1 MVDFWQGQ
9 PNNQRAAAAASFNS
23 TKFRQDCRLAG
34 LISSVG
40 PDIALNLKLYFTIK
54 DQYPINI
61 GQIFVKMHF
70 CRHLVMV
77 VAYLCLSVLSRLLLS
92 STRLFLRKN
101 ITNMFMEHL
110 SANQISFYQLF
121 LLFRSF
127 TYLCIYVCRTLRKV
141 HDREKS
147 LQFSLILSPLGTVIV
162 YHVTKPSGNR
172 VKLRNSLN
180 WHSFRIFKIF
190 PIFDLWYYV

>member
-9 PNNQRAAAAASFNS
+9 PNNQRAAAASFNS

-40 PDIALNLKLYFTIK
+40 PGRYIALNLKLYFTIK

-121 LLFRSF
+121 SLFRSF
-127 TYLCIYVCRTLRKV
+127 TYLHIYVCRTFK
-141 HDREKS
+141 KS
-147 LQFSLILSPLGTVIV
+147 PWPWEVFT
-162 YHVTKPSGNR
+162 
-172 VKLRNSLN
+172 
-180 WHSFRIFKIF
+180 IFF
-190 PIFDLWYYV
+190 DPIPTRHRDSISRDKA